1 MNCILDQRSLDTCK
15 MNLVRCSEPI
25 QRHLVFLDTRTDERI
40 GYEVCTTHADVL
52 REVHLLT
59 QYFTIVLDVET

>member
-1 MNCILDQRSLDTCK
+1 

>member
-1 MNCILDQRSLDTCK
+1 MLGHRSYDACK
-15 MNLVRCSEPI
+15 MNLVVCQEPV
-25 QRHLVFLDTRTDERI
+25 QRHIVFRDARSDERI
-40 GYEVCTTHADVL
+40 GYEVCTTHADAL